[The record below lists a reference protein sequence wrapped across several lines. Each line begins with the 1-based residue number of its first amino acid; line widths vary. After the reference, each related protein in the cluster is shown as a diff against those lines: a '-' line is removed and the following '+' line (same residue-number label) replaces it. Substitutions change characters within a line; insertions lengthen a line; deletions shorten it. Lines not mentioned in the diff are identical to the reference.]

1 MHDADPVR
9 SSGWS
14 VALQV
19 LVSIV
24 IAFVLVAGP
33 RVETLWGRVLE
44 RLVVLNKPRPAA
56 ERSPAVERSP
66 AETKRPQA
74 PQPAVPVSFAP
85 QKPPAPS
92 AAPAASPAAPVQP
105 VPPAQVLPKPKASP
119 ARPVTGEKPKL
130 VVVARRPYAPVL
142 TEPKSD
148 PRPAFAALM
157 QEGYELYRSGWY
169 GPAMGRFKAAAQIM
183 PSSVT
188 AHLWTGRAG
197 LKAGRTAEARRAL
210 EQVIVLAPGS
220 DAAREARALL
230 GSYE

>member
-24 IAFVLVAGP
+24 IAFVLIAGP
-33 RVETLWGRVLE
+33 QVETLWGRVRE
-44 RLVVLNKPRPAA
+44 RLVELNKPRPAA
-56 ERSPAVERSP
+56 ERPPAVERSP

-74 PQPAVPVSFAP
+74 PQPAVTVAP
-85 QKPPAPS
+85 QKAPAPS
-92 AAPAASPAAPVQP
+92 AAPVASQTAPVQP
-105 VPPAQVLPKPKASP
+105 VPPAQVQPKPKASP
-119 ARPVTGEKPKL
+119 AGPATRERPKP

-169 GPAMGRFKAAAQIM
+169 GPAMGRFKAATQIM
-183 PSSVT
+183 PSSVP
-188 AHLWTGRAG
+188 AYLWMGRSG

-220 DAAREARALL
+220 EAAREARTLL
-230 GSYE
+230 GTSE

>member
-24 IAFVLVAGP
+24 IAFVLIAGP
-33 RVETLWGRVLE
+33 QVETLWGRVRE
-44 RLVVLNKPRPAA
+44 RLVELNKPRPAA
-56 ERSPAVERSP
+56 ERPPAVERSP

-74 PQPAVPVSFAP
+74 PQPAVTVAP

-92 AAPAASPAAPVQP
+92 AAPVASPAPVQ
-105 VPPAQVLPKPKASP
+105 PKPKASP
-119 ARPVTGEKPKL
+119 ARPVTRENPKP
-130 VVVARRPYAPVL
+130 VVARRPYAPVL

-197 LKAGRTAEARRAL
+197 LKAGRTTEARRAL

-220 DAAREARALL
+220 EAAREARTLL
-230 GSYE
+230 GPSE

>member
-24 IAFVLVAGP
+24 IAFVLIAGP
-33 RVETLWGRVLE
+33 QVETLWGRVRE

-56 ERSPAVERSP
+56 ERSPA
-66 AETKRPQA
+66 ETKKPQA
-74 PQPAVPVSFAP
+74 PQPAVTVAP

-92 AAPAASPAAPVQP
+92 AAPAASAAAPVQ
-105 VPPAQVLPKPKASP
+105 PKPKASP
-119 ARPVTGEKPKL
+119 ARPATRENPKP
-130 VVVARRPYAPVL
+130 VVVARRPFAPVL

-169 GPAMGRFKAAAQIM
+169 GPAMGRFKAATQIM
-183 PSSVT
+183 PSSVP
-188 AHLWTGRAG
+188 AYLWMGRSG
-197 LKAGRTAEARRAL
+197 LKASRTAEARRAL

-220 DAAREARALL
+220 EAAREARTLL
-230 GSYE
+230 GTSE

>member
-24 IAFVLVAGP
+24 IAFVLIAGP
-33 RVETLWGRVLE
+33 QVETLWGRVRE
-44 RLVVLNKPRPAA
+44 RLVELNKPRPAA
-56 ERSPAVERSP
+56 ERPPAVERSP
-66 AETKRPQA
+66 AETKKPQA
-74 PQPAVPVSFAP
+74 PQPAVTVAP

-92 AAPAASPAAPVQP
+92 AAPAASPAASVQ
-105 VPPAQVLPKPKASP
+105 PKPKASP
-119 ARPVTGEKPKL
+119 ARPATRETPKP

-142 TEPKSD
+142 TEPKSN

-188 AHLWTGRAG
+188 AYLWMGRSG

-210 EQVIVLAPGS
+210 EQVIVLAPGGE
-220 DAAREARALL
+220 AAREARTLL
-230 GSYE
+230 GISE

>member
-24 IAFVLVAGP
+24 IAFVLIAGP
-33 RVETLWGRVLE
+33 QVETLWGRVRE
-44 RLVVLNKPRPAA
+44 RLVELNKSRPAA
-56 ERSPAVERSP
+56 PPTVERSP
-66 AETKRPQA
+66 AEAKRPQA
-74 PQPAVPVSFAP
+74 PQPAVPVPFVP
-85 QKPPAPS
+85 QKSPASS

-105 VPPAQVLPKPKASP
+105 VPPAQVQPKPRASP
-119 ARPVTGEKPKL
+119 APPATRENPKP
-130 VVVARRPYAPVL
+130 VVATRRPYAPVL

-169 GPAMGRFKAAAQIM
+169 GPAMGRFKAATQIR
-183 PSSVT
+183 PSSVP
-188 AHLWTGRAG
+188 AYLWMGRSG

-220 DAAREARALL
+220 EAAREARTML
-230 GSYE
+230 GTSE